1 MNLYRLIIPFGI
13 ATYAFILL
21 AALSGAGK
29 IKVGFIWHRRFALT
43 GIILASVHAAIVIST
58 QLP

>member
-13 ATYAFILL
+13 VTYAFFLL
-21 AALSGAGK
+21 AVLSGAGK

-43 GIILASVHAAIVIST
+43 GIILASIHAAIVIST
-58 QLP
+58 RLL